1 MTMVPPRETGRT
13 DSRSPPPPPNRAASE
28 GRLHRIAS
36 VREQQGVSLR
46 AVSRQMGTE
55 IRRLREQEDEAADLR
70 LSDLYRWQEV
80 LDVPVEELLVEPGTT
95 LSQPIMER
103 ARLLRLMKTA
113 TSILESSRSPGIKRM
128 AQVMVEQL
136 VEMMPELESVSGWH
150 TVGQRRRLDEYGQ
163 VVERC
168 VSEDA
173 FYHHGDD

>member
-13 DSRSPPPPPNRAASE
+13 ESRSPPPPPNSAASE

-80 LDVPVEELLVEPGTT
+80 LDVPVEELLVEPGTS
-95 LSQPIMER
+95 LSQPVMER
-103 ARLLRLMKTA
+103 ARLL
-113 TSILESSRSPGIKRM
+113 
-128 AQVMVEQL
+128 
-136 VEMMPELESVSGWH
+136 
-150 TVGQRRRLDEYGQ
+150 
-163 VVERC
+163 
-168 VSEDA
+168 
-173 FYHHGDD
+173 

>member
-1 MTMVPPRETGRT
+1 M
-13 DSRSPPPPPNRAASE
+13 
-28 GRLHRIAS
+28 
-36 VREQQGVSLR
+36 
-46 AVSRQMGTE
+46 
-55 IRRLREQEDEAADLR
+55 R

-80 LDVPVEELLVEPGTT
+80 LDVPVEELLVEPGTS
-95 LSQPIMER
+95 LSQPVMER

-136 VEMMPELESVSGWH
+136 VEMMPELEAVTGWH

-168 VSEDA
+168 ISEDA
-173 FYHHGDD
+173 LYHHCGD